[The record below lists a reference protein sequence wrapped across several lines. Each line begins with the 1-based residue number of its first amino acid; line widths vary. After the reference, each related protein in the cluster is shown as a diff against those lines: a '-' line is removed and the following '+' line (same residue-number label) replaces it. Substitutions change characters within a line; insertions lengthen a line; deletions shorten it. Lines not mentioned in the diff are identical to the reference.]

1 MNINWFP
8 GHMAKTRRLI
18 QDHLKLVDVV
28 VEIRDARI
36 PFSSGNPMIEELLE
50 NKPRLILLNKYD
62 MADDRVTD
70 QWVSYFHSSNT
81 KVLLT
86 DSVSGKGLDKVVDA
100 VKSLVPGKIEK
111 YREKGMRFIPKM
123 MVVGVPNVGKSSFI
137 NKLTGKSSARTGDRP
152 GVTTAKQWI
161 RIQNEIEL
169 LDTPGILWP
178 KFEDPSVGQ
187 KLAFTRAIKDEILD
201 VEELCFFFLQ
211 CLIQQ
216 GYTENIQQRYKLTV
230 PEEIDAYELMEMIGK
245 KRGFVIRGGEIDM
258 LRTANTIMDE
268 YQGGLLGQITLEKP
282 EEIQ

>member
-18 QDHLKLVDVV
+18 QEHLKLVDVV

-36 PFSSGNPMIEELLE
+36 PASSGNPMIEELLGT
-50 NKPRLILLNKYD
+50 KPRVILLNKYE
-62 MADDRVTD
+62 MADDEIT
-70 QWVSYFHSSNT
+70 QKWISYFQSVHT

-86 DSVSGKGLDKVVDA
+86 DSISGKGLDKVVGA
-100 VKSLVPGKIEK
+100 VKSLVPEKMEK
-111 YREKGMRFIPKM
+111 YKEKGMRFIPKM

-137 NKLTGKSSARTGDRP
+137 NKLTGKSSAKTGDKP

-178 KFEDPSVGQ
+178 KFEEPEVGQ

-201 VEELCFFFLQ
+201 IEELCFFFLK

-216 GYTENIQQRYKLTV
+216 GYQKNIEQRYKIEI
-230 PEEIDAYELMEMIGK
+230 PEGMEPYALMEMIGK

-258 LRTANTIMDE
+258 VRTANTVMDE
-268 YQGGLLGQITLEKP
+268 YQSGMLGKITLEKP
-282 EEIQ
+282 EDV

>member
-18 QDHLKLVDVV
+18 QEHLKLVDVV

-36 PFSSGNPMIEELLE
+36 PASSGNPMIEELLGT
-50 NKPRLILLNKYD
+50 KPRVILLNKYD
-62 MADDRVTD
+62 MADDEIT
-70 QWVSYFHSSNT
+70 QKWISYFQSVHT

-86 DSVSGKGLDKVVDA
+86 DSISGKGLDKVVGA
-100 VKSLVPGKIEK
+100 VKSLVPEKMEK
-111 YREKGMRFIPKM
+111 YKEKGMRFIPKM

-137 NKLTGKSSARTGDRP
+137 NKLTGKSSAKTGDKP

-178 KFEDPSVGQ
+178 KFEEPEVGQ

-201 VEELCFFFLQ
+201 IEELCFFFLK

-216 GYTENIQQRYKLTV
+216 GYQKNIEQRYKIEI
-230 PEEIDAYELMEMIGK
+230 PEEMEPYALMEMIGK

-258 LRTANTIMDE
+258 VRTANTVMDE
-268 YQGGLLGQITLEKP
+268 YQSGMLGKITLEKP
-282 EEIQ
+282 EDV

>member
-18 QDHLKLVDVV
+18 QEHLKLVDVV

-36 PFSSGNPMIEELLE
+36 PASSGNPMIEELLGT
-50 NKPRLILLNKYD
+50 KPRVILLNKYD
-62 MADDRVTD
+62 MADDEIT
-70 QWVSYFHSSNT
+70 QKWISYFQSVHT

-86 DSVSGKGLDKVVDA
+86 DSISGKGLDKVVGA
-100 VKSLVPGKIEK
+100 AKSLVPEKMEK
-111 YREKGMRFIPKM
+111 YKEKGMRFIPKM

-137 NKLTGKSSARTGDRP
+137 NKLTGKSSAKTGDKP

-178 KFEDPSVGQ
+178 KFEEPEVGQ

-201 VEELCFFFLQ
+201 IEELCFFFLK

-216 GYTENIQQRYKLTV
+216 GYQKNIEQRYKIEI
-230 PEEIDAYELMEMIGK
+230 PEEMEPYALMEMIGK

-258 LRTANTIMDE
+258 VRTANTVMDE
-268 YQGGLLGQITLEKP
+268 YQSGMLGKITLEKP
-282 EEIQ
+282 EDV

>member
-18 QDHLKLVDVV
+18 QDHLKLIDVV

-36 PFSSGNPMIEELLE
+36 PFSSGNPMIEELLG

-62 MADDRVTD
+62 MADDRVTE
-70 QWVSYFHSSNT
+70 QWISYFRSSNT

-86 DSVSGKGLDKVVDA
+86 DSISGKGLDRVVDA
-100 VKSLVPGKIEK
+100 VKSLVPEKMEK

-178 KFEDPSVGQ
+178 KFEEPSVGQ

-201 VEELCFFFLQ
+201 VEELCFFFLK
-211 CLIQQ
+211 CLIEQ
-216 GYTENIQQRYKLTV
+216 GYAQNIEQRYKLTI
-230 PEEIDAYELMEMIGK
+230 PQDADAYTLMEMIGK

-258 LRTANTIMDE
+258 LRTANTVMDE
-268 YQGGLLGQITLEKP
+268 YQGGLLGKITLEKP

>member
-18 QDHLKLVDVV
+18 QEHLKLVDVV

-36 PFSSGNPMIEELLE
+36 PISSGNPMIEELLGT
-50 NKPRLILLNKYD
+50 KPCLILLNKYD
-62 MADDRVTD
+62 MADDEITKR
-70 QWVSYFHSSNT
+70 WISYFQSVRT

-86 DSVSGKGLDKVVDA
+86 DSVSGKGLDKVVGA
-100 VKSLVPGKIEK
+100 VKSLVPEKMEK
-111 YREKGMRFIPKM
+111 YKEKGMRFIPKM

-137 NKLTGKSSARTGDRP
+137 NKLTGKSSAKTGDRP

-178 KFEDPSVGQ
+178 KFEDPEVGQ

-201 VEELCFFFLQ
+201 MEELCFFFLK
-211 CLIQQ
+211 CLIRQ
-216 GYTENIQQRYKLTV
+216 GYQENIAQRYK
-230 PEEIDAYELMEMIGK
+230 IDFADETEAYELMERIGR

-258 LRTANTIMDE
+258 LRTANTVMDE
-268 YQGGLLGQITLEKP
+268 YQSGLLGKITLEKP
-282 EEIQ
+282 EEVQ

>member
-18 QDHLKLVDVV
+18 QEHLKLVDVV

-36 PFSSGNPMIEELLE
+36 PASSGNPMIEELLGT
-50 NKPRLILLNKYD
+50 KPRVILLNKYD
-62 MADDRVTD
+62 MADDEIT
-70 QWVSYFHSSNT
+70 QKWISYFQSVHT

-86 DSVSGKGLDKVVDA
+86 DSISGKGLDKVVGA
-100 VKSLVPGKIEK
+100 VKSLVPEKMEK
-111 YREKGMRFIPKM
+111 YKEKGMRFIPKM

-137 NKLTGKSSARTGDRP
+137 NKLTGKSSAKTGDKP

-161 RIQNEIEL
+161 RIQNEIEI

-178 KFEDPSVGQ
+178 KFEEPEVGQ

-201 VEELCFFFLQ
+201 IEELCFFFLK

-216 GYTENIQQRYKLTV
+216 GYQKNIEQRYKIEI
-230 PEEIDAYELMEMIGK
+230 PEGMEPYALMEMIGK

-258 LRTANTIMDE
+258 VRTANTVMDE
-268 YQGGLLGQITLEKP
+268 YQSGMLGKITLEKP
-282 EEIQ
+282 EDV

>member
-18 QDHLKLVDVV
+18 QEHLKLVDVV

-36 PFSSGNPMIEELLE
+36 PASSGNPMIEELLGT
-50 NKPRLILLNKYD
+50 KPRVILLNKYD
-62 MADDRVTD
+62 MADDEIT
-70 QWVSYFHSSNT
+70 QKWISYFQSVHT

-86 DSVSGKGLDKVVDA
+86 DSISGKGLDKVVGA
-100 VKSLVPGKIEK
+100 VKSLVPEKMEK
-111 YREKGMRFIPKM
+111 YKEKGMRFIPKM

-137 NKLTGKSSARTGDRP
+137 NKLTGKSSAKTGDKP

-178 KFEDPSVGQ
+178 KFEEPEVGQ

-201 VEELCFFFLQ
+201 IEELCFFFLK

-216 GYTENIQQRYKLTV
+216 GYQKNIEQRYKIEI
-230 PEEIDAYELMEMIGK
+230 PEGMEPYALMEMIGK
-245 KRGFVIRGGEIDM
+245 KRAFVIRGGEIDM
-258 LRTANTIMDE
+258 VRTANTVMDE
-268 YQGGLLGQITLEKP
+268 YQSGMLGKITLEKP
-282 EEIQ
+282 EDV

>member
-18 QDHLKLVDVV
+18 QEHLKLVDVV

-36 PFSSGNPMIEELLE
+36 PASSGNPMIEELLGT
-50 NKPRLILLNKYD
+50 KPRVILLNKYD
-62 MADDRVTD
+62 MADDEIT
-70 QWVSYFHSSNT
+70 QKWISYFQSVHT

-86 DSVSGKGLDKVVDA
+86 DSISGKGLDKVVGA
-100 VKSLVPGKIEK
+100 VKSLVPEKMEK
-111 YREKGMRFIPKM
+111 YKEKGMRFIPKM

-137 NKLTGKSSARTGDRP
+137 NKLTGKSSAKTGDKP

-178 KFEDPSVGQ
+178 KFEEPEVGQ

-201 VEELCFFFLQ
+201 IEELCFFFLK

-216 GYTENIQQRYKLTV
+216 GYQKNIEQRYKIEI
-230 PEEIDAYELMEMIGK
+230 PEGMEPYALMELIGK

-258 LRTANTIMDE
+258 VRTANTVMDE
-268 YQGGLLGQITLEKP
+268 YQSGMLGKITLEKP
-282 EEIQ
+282 EDV

>member
-18 QDHLKLVDVV
+18 QEHLKLVDVV

-36 PFSSGNPMIEELLE
+36 PASSGNPMIEELLGT
-50 NKPRLILLNKYD
+50 KPRVILLNKYD
-62 MADDRVTD
+62 MADDEIT
-70 QWVSYFHSSNT
+70 QKWISYFQSVHT

-86 DSVSGKGLDKVVDA
+86 DSISGKGLDKVVGA
-100 VKSLVPGKIEK
+100 VKSLVPEKMEK
-111 YREKGMRFIPKM
+111 YKEKGMRFIPKM

-137 NKLTGKSSARTGDRP
+137 NKLTGKSSAKTGDKP

-178 KFEDPSVGQ
+178 KFEEPEVGQ

-201 VEELCFFFLQ
+201 IEELCFFFLK

-216 GYTENIQQRYKLTV
+216 GYQKNIEQRYKIEI
-230 PEEIDAYELMEMIGK
+230 PEGMEPYALMEMIGK

-258 LRTANTIMDE
+258 VRTANTVMDE
-268 YQGGLLGQITLEKP
+268 YQSGMLGKITLEKP
-282 EEIQ
+282 EDV

>member
-18 QDHLKLVDVV
+18 QEHLKLVDVV

-36 PFSSGNPMIEELLE
+36 PASSGNPMIEELLGT
-50 NKPRLILLNKYD
+50 KPRVILLNKYD
-62 MADDRVTD
+62 MADDEIT
-70 QWVSYFHSSNT
+70 QKWISYFQSVHT

-86 DSVSGKGLDKVVDA
+86 DSISGKGLDKVVGA
-100 VKSLVPGKIEK
+100 VKSLVPEKMEK
-111 YREKGMRFIPKM
+111 YKKKGMRFIPKM

-137 NKLTGKSSARTGDRP
+137 NKLTGKSSAKTGDKP

-178 KFEDPSVGQ
+178 KFEEPEVGQ

-201 VEELCFFFLQ
+201 IEELCFFFLK

-216 GYTENIQQRYKLTV
+216 GYQKNIEQRYKIEI
-230 PEEIDAYELMEMIGK
+230 PEGMEPYALMEMIGK

-258 LRTANTIMDE
+258 VRTANTVMDE
-268 YQGGLLGQITLEKP
+268 YQSGMLGKITLEKP
-282 EEIQ
+282 EDV

>member
-18 QDHLKLVDVV
+18 QEHLKLVDVV

-36 PFSSGNPMIEELLE
+36 PASSGNPMIEELLGT
-50 NKPRLILLNKYD
+50 KPRVILLNKYD
-62 MADDRVTD
+62 MADDEIT
-70 QWVSYFHSSNT
+70 QKWISYFQSVHT

-86 DSVSGKGLDKVVDA
+86 DSISGKGLDKVVGA
-100 VKSLVPGKIEK
+100 VKSLVPEKMEK
-111 YREKGMRFIPKM
+111 YKEKGMRFIPKM

-137 NKLTGKSSARTGDRP
+137 NKLTGKSSAKTGDKP

-178 KFEDPSVGQ
+178 KFEEPEVGQ

-201 VEELCFFFLQ
+201 IEELCFFFLK

-216 GYTENIQQRYKLTV
+216 GYQKNIEQRYKIEI
-230 PEEIDAYELMEMIGK
+230 PEGMEPYALMEMIGK
-245 KRGFVIRGGEIDM
+245 KRGFVICGGEIDM
-258 LRTANTIMDE
+258 VRTANTVMDE
-268 YQGGLLGQITLEKP
+268 YQSGMLGKITLEKP
-282 EEIQ
+282 EDV

>member
-36 PFSSGNPMIEELLE
+36 PFSSGNPMIEELLG

-62 MADDRVTD
+62 MADDRITD
-70 QWVSYFHSSNT
+70 QWITYFRSAHT

-86 DSVSGKGLDKVVDA
+86 DSISGKGLDKVVDA
-100 VKSLVPGKIEK
+100 VKSLVPEKIEK
-111 YREKGMRFIPKM
+111 YQAKGMRFIPKM

-178 KFEDPSVGQ
+178 KFEEPAVGQ

-201 VEELCFFFLQ
+201 VEELCFFFLK
-211 CLIQQ
+211 CLMEQ
-216 GYTENIQQRYKLTV
+216 GYAQNIEQRYKLTI
-230 PEEIDAYELMEMIGK
+230 PEDVEAYELMEMIGK

-258 LRTANTIMDE
+258 LRTANTVMDE
-268 YQGGLLGQITLEKP
+268 YQGGLLGKITLEKP
-282 EEIQ
+282 EDVQ